1 MVKMTMERNKTRHRT
16 FCIVA
21 LLVVLLA
28 SGCAKKVPQ
37 DLNLEPPM
45 YPVSEY
51 VNPNIDYPIDVY
63 DPFEGFNRGMY
74 TFNYYFDSYFF
85 IPIVKGY
92 KYVTPNYVQRRVYHF
107 VNNMFEFN
115 NFTNNLLQFKFEAT
129 GVTVLRF
136 VVNSTVG
143 IAGLWDPATNMGLNI
158 KYEDFGQT
166 LGYYG
171 VGDGPYLVLPV
182 VGPSNLRDTTGL
194 LTDIAAFSYLGPPAW
209 FDDDAASYIFTGV
222 AALSKRRYETFRYYE
237 TGSPFEYE
245 TIRMLYTAKREIM
258 IDK

>member
-1 MVKMTMERNKTRHRT
+1 MTIERNKMRHRAL
-16 FCIVA
+16 CILA
-21 LLVVLLA
+21 LLVVLFA
-28 SGCAKKVPQ
+28 SGCAKTDKQ

-51 VNPNIDYPIDVY
+51 VNPNIEYPIDVY
-63 DPFEGFNRGMY
+63 DPFEGFNRSMY

-85 IPIVKGY
+85 IPVVNGY
-92 KYVTPNYVQRRVYHF
+92 EYVTPEFVQRRIFHF
-107 VNNMFEFN
+107 ISNVFEFTN
-115 NFTNNLLQFKFEAT
+115 ITNNLLQFKMKET

-143 IAGLWDPATNMGLNI
+143 LAGLWDPATDMGLNR

-166 LGYYG
+166 LGFYG
-171 VGDGPYLVLPV
+171 VGDGPYIVLPV
-182 VGPSNLRDTTGL
+182 LGPSNLRDTTGL
-194 LTDIAAFSYLGPPAW
+194 LTEIVAFSYLGPPAW
-209 FDDDAASYIFTGV
+209 FEDQDAVFWVFAGLT
-222 AALSKRRYETFRYYE
+222 ALDKRRYESFRYYE

-245 TIRMLYTAKREIM
+245 TIRMLYKAKRDIM